1 MTYLAELQ
9 VFLTNL
15 DLNKYFSV
23 CKIDLVSHSTTL
35 LSVAVPIHVLDM
47 SLFSIFF
54 FAMNF
59 FYVMPCCFFQSFY
72 LFDV

>member
-1 MTYLAELQ
+1 MTDLAELQ

-23 CKIDLVSHSTTL
+23 CKIDLVSHSTAL
-35 LSVAVPIHVLDM
+35 LSVAVPTHVLDM

-54 FAMNF
+54 CNEF
-59 FYVMPCCFFQSFY
+59 FLRYAVLFFPIFLST
-72 LFDV
+72 